1 MVLLSIL
8 KTYNPSIDVGEA
20 GVAEFDAEID
30 MSLLTRVKTTT
41 YAVETGQ
48 EVSGSLVL
56 VPAEIRFTWAVGLR
70 QITPLLSTEAVDALT
85 TEAAGLV
92 GGFVSNF
99 IDSGIG
105 NFVIATLANSALY
118 QNDEQS
124 RAFLAMSTLQKAQI
138 TGLALNITIEG
149 VGTMRNMLVSEIR
162 LSRSGKDG
170 GKVTFNIYLSQ
181 RMTPATKDQDDQLI
195 QNKQIGEV
203 KGEVVE

>member
-1 MVLLSIL
+1 MSLLSIL

-30 MSLLTRVKTTT
+30 MSLVTRVKTTT

-56 VPAEIRFTWAVGLR
+56 IPAEIRFTWAVGLR
-70 QITPLLSTEAVDALT
+70 KITPLLSTEAADALT

-99 IDSGIG
+99 VDSGIG

-124 RAFLAMSTLQKAQI
+124 RAFLAMSTLQKAQV

-162 LSRSGKDG
+162 LSRGGKDG
-170 GKVTFNIYLSQ
+170 GKVIFNIGLSQ
-181 RMTPATKDQDDQLI
+181 QMTPATKDQDDQLI